1 MLKKH
6 KSMSTPTLDDHAKYS
21 KNQCAQIQ
29 QRDHLRFE
37 YKPFFS
43 EKMAGR
49 GEGLNE
55 GDGLLYT

>member
-1 MLKKH
+1 
-6 KSMSTPTLDDHAKYS
+6 MSTPTPDDHAKYS